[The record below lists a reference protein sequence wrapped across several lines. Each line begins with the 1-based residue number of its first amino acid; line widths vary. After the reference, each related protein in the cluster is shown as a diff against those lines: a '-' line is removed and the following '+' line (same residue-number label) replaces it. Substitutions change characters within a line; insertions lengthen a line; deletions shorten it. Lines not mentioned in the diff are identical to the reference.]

1 MADVRTVIEEVPQP
15 VRKSKDVASQVSLA
29 GARRRRRHALEGLA
43 YALPGMLLLALF
55 RFWPMVF
62 GTYISFFKWGF
73 VQERFVGL
81 QNYASILTEDLI
93 YNDPMFGLQVGGFG
107 QSLLVTVYYTIG
119 TIPIAIA
126 AAFLIAYSLFYHFRS
141 AGRSFLRTIFF
152 LPYITSQ
159 VASMMVFKWIFH
171 PQVGIA
177 NALLSGTPIGAQ
189 EWLSDPEPIVS
200 KLLSVLGG
208 AWPDGVPTEL
218 GGPSLALLIIM
229 VFSIWHSIGF
239 NTVVFLAGF
248 SGMPKE
254 LMDAARIDGAG
265 GWARIRYVVIPLLSP
280 TIFFLSVVSVIAS
293 FESFSAFYV
302 FSSGEGTP
310 LGTTMALPLYIFRNF
325 YVYGRAGY
333 ASALSVVLF
342 VILLALTLLQRRI
355 AERRVH
361 YEHG

>member
-1 MADVRTVIEEVPQP
+1 MADTRLTLQNVFARSDRRAETATALTKA
-15 VRKSKDVASQVSLA
+15 R
-29 GARRRRRHALEGLA
+29 ARRVRRHALEGIA
-43 YALPGMLLLALF
+43 YALPGLLLLALF

-73 VQERFVGL
+73 VQEGFVGL
-81 QNYASILTEDLI
+81 RHYATILTEDLV
-93 YNDPMFGLQVGGFG
+93 YSDPLFGLQVGGFG
-107 QSLLVTVYYTIG
+107 QSLLVTLYYTIG

-126 AAFLIAYSLFYHFRS
+126 ASFLIAYSLFYHFRDG
-141 AGRSFLRTIFF
+141 GRSLLRTVFF

-177 NALLSGTPIGAQ
+177 NAVLTGTSIGRQ
-189 EWLSDPEPIVS
+189 EWLSDAEPLAS
-200 KLLSVLGG
+200 KIAELFGG
-208 AWPDGVPTEL
+208 SWPASWPTEF
-218 GGPSLALLIIM
+218 GGPSLPLLIIM
-229 VFSIWHSIGF
+229 IFAVWHSVGF

-248 SGMPKE
+248 SAMPKE

-302 FSSGEGTP
+302 FSNGEGSP

-325 YVYGRAGY
+325 YVFGRAGY

-342 VILLALTLLQRRI
+342 VILLTLTLLQRRI

>member
-1 MADVRTVIEEVPQP
+1 MADTRLTLTGATPTSRP
-15 VRKSKDVASQVSLA
+15 VHDVQGELA
-29 GARRRRRHALEGLA
+29 RARARRRVRHAFEGAA
-43 YALPGMLLLALF
+43 YALPGMLLLAVF
-55 RFWPMVF
+55 RFWPMIF
-62 GTYISFFKWGF
+62 GTWISFFKWGF
-73 VQERFVGL
+73 VRERFVGL
-81 QNYASILTEDLI
+81 QHYATILTDDLI
-93 YNDPMFGLQVGGFG
+93 YTDPMFGLQVGDFG
-107 QSLLVTVYYTIG
+107 QSVLVTLYYAVG

-126 AAFLIAYSLFYHFRS
+126 AAFLIAYSLFYHFRNS
-141 AGRSFLRTIFF
+141 GRAALRTVFF

-177 NALLSGTPIGAQ
+177 NAVLSGTPIGAQ
-189 EWLSDPEPIVS
+189 EWLSDAQPLAAKIMEAF
-200 KLLSVLGG
+200 GG
-208 AWPDGVPTEL
+208 VWPAGLPTAF

-229 VFSIWHSIGF
+229 IFAVWHTVGF

-248 SGMPKE
+248 SAMPAE

-302 FSSGEGTP
+302 FSNGEGTP

-342 VILLALTLLQRRI
+342 IILLSLTLLQRRI